1 MQSAPRR
8 LSGLSELLPAHRQP
22 DYQYQAPYSAPP
34 GPYDV
39 PRLRRTGSIAG
50 SYVSTVPSSAGLNT
64 PASSFRHLADASPR
78 RDSYYSVHSEDGEHS
93 QRSNSPVDTVHS
105 RHSGNDRDTPSPAST
120 SRAQRS
126 VARLRLA
133 GRGTLASS
141 ATSPAV
147 VPTLPRRATCR
158 VRSFVLASPPSDKLI
173 RSCRPPTLAH
183 GRAAVRVPGRVRQG
197 VHAPVRPAPARGQGP
212 PGSQGQPTVA
222 SAA

>member
-105 RHSGNDRDTPSPAST
+105 RHSGNDRDTPSAQDAV
-120 SRAQRS
+120 SRQ
-126 VARLRLA
+126 
-133 GRGTLASS
+133 
-141 ATSPAV
+141 
-147 VPTLPRRATCR
+147 
-158 VRSFVLASPPSDKLI
+158 
-173 RSCRPPTLAH
+173 H
-183 GRAAVRVPGRVRQG
+183 
-197 VHAPVRPAPARGQGP
+197 
-212 PGSQGQPTVA
+212 VA
-222 SAA
+222 SAAIRGASEARRSRDARFQCDVPGCGSNFTTKSNLQGTFFCTCQSAER